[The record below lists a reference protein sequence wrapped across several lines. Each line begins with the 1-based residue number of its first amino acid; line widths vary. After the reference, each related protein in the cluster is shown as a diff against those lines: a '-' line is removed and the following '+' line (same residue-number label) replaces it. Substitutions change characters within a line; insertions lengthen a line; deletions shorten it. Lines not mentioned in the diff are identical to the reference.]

1 MPAWD
6 QGAGRAA
13 RRKGQGT
20 RLELGLGRKGNV
32 MINGLQTVR
41 RILGYGSA
49 AVAAA
54 AVSYATYAA
63 VTWARYGRVHPDR
76 FPRDD
81 LLDRFLPRPEV
92 DICHRIRVDA
102 PAAATFAVAREF
114 DLQRSPVVRVIL
126 MLRTLPSLLRGEPLR
141 GSSRGVVAWT
151 LAMGWVV
158 LAEVPDREIVVGTVT
173 QPWEPVAP
181 FHTLPP
187 EEFAAFNEPGYAK
200 IVYILAAD
208 PLGTERVD
216 VLYSYPCGDHG
227 SHGTRAVPPLLG
239 SVLPGQPH
247 YPLPGLTAG
256 EGGGR
261 TARAARLENQL
272 TCEGSP
278 PLSALY
284 QMSQCVP
291 TAFLTDLW

>member
-1 MPAWD
+1 
-6 QGAGRAA
+6 
-13 RRKGQGT
+13 
-20 RLELGLGRKGNV
+20 

-63 VTWARYGRVHPDR
+63 VTWARYGRVHRDR

-102 PAAATFAVAREF
+102 RAAATFAVAREF

-158 LAEVPDREIVVGTVT
+158 LAEVPDREIVVGSRSRS
-173 QPWEPVAP
+173 PGNRSRRSIRC
-181 FHTLPP
+181 LPRSSRRSTNRATRRSCISWLP
-187 EEFAAFNEPGYAK
+187 IRSNQ
-200 IVYILAAD
+200 
-208 PLGTERVD
+208 RVD

-227 SHGTRAVPPLLG
+227 SHGTRAVPPLGQCYSRGSLIIRYLALPLVKAAAERGARRSLG
-239 SVLPGQPH
+239 EPAHL
-247 YPLPGLTAG
+247 
-256 EGGGR
+256 
-261 TARAARLENQL
+261 
-272 TCEGSP
+272 
-278 PLSALY
+278 
-284 QMSQCVP
+284 
-291 TAFLTDLW
+291 